1 MRFLI
6 TPNSNFTDRAIVTD
20 EYSDSEVANG
30 LHLKHIRADLEH
42 SNFRTPVRVYTLVGD
57 KVPTKYFLLS

>member
-20 EYSDSEVANG
+20 EYSELEISNG
-30 LHLKHIRADLEH
+30 LHLQHIRADLKQ
-42 SNFRTPVRVYTLVGD
+42 SDFRTPVRVYALVGD
-57 KVPTKYFLLS
+57 KIPTKYFLLS